1 MMKRKQKK
9 MLIPYKGENKTAY
22 EWGKITGLSPV
33 TIRARYKKLR
43 DGELASMED
52 VMKSVKQ
59 AKKDAWIK
67 RKDNVGAKVKAYI
80 KSIKPGETFTYR
92 DIMDDL
98 GASRDS
104 ISTQIANMIESGD
117 IRNISEGYQKV
128 YLKVDTAS
136 KEKLIECWHKFTSMR
151 LVQPF

>member
-1 MMKRKQKK
+1 
-9 MLIPYKGENKTAY
+9 
-22 EWGKITGLSPV
+22 
-33 TIRARYKKLR
+33 
-43 DGELASMED
+43 
-52 VMKSVKQ
+52 
-59 AKKDAWIK
+59 
-67 RKDNVGAKVKAYI
+67 
-80 KSIKPGETFTYR
+80 
-92 DIMDDL
+92 MDDL